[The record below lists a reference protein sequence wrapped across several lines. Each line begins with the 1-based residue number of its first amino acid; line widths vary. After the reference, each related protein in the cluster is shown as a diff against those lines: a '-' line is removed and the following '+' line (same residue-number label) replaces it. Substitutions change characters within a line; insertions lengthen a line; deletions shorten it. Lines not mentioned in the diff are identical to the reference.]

1 MEPEYLHQKFKENK
15 NTIIKNIIRNVI
27 DIILFN
33 YTHHNDTFYTWF
45 MTNADYDF
53 VYIYQDCF
61 KKELNNHF
69 TTDTHLVLSYYS
81 QNLFYAISTY
91 YDMYRDLSA
100 VEHFIRIF
108 IKKQFEHIDHHQL
121 FME

>member
-1 MEPEYLHQKFKENK
+1 
-15 NTIIKNIIRNVI
+15 
-27 DIILFN
+27 
-33 YTHHNDTFYTWF
+33 

-61 KKELNNHF
+61 KNQLNNHF

-91 YDMYRDLSA
+91 YDMYRDLTA